1 MQPLRRRLVRAL
13 LPCAAIVTLVALT
26 QHAQAQLSSAQ
37 QSALRSN
44 CRSDFMSH
52 CSGVTPGSK
61 DALAC
66 LQKNVASLSPGC
78 KTAVGGTMPPPAPA
92 APPPPKPAAA
102 APKPSPAVATAP
114 PPTAAPRQL
123 TAAQKDA
130 MRASCRGDF
139 MSRCSGVSPGGPE
152 ALACLQRNVGQL
164 SSACKQVIGSTM
176 APPAQAA
183 PKAAV
188 RAAPA
193 PAAAPPPPAAPV
205 AAGPTPQQLNSL
217 KFTCR
222 RDFKV
227 HCRGVAAGG
236 QEAMACL
243 VRNSARLTQNCRTS
257 LLAIQESMPM
267 PPPAASAPIPAAAA
281 AAPAPPKQRAT
292 AVDAAV
298 MLRACK
304 RDMVKHC
311 RGVDLGGGR
320 MLGCLAAQGK
330 SLSFRCRTALKVTSP
345 LR

>member
-13 LPCAAIVTLVALT
+13 LPCAAIVTFAALT
-26 QHAQAQLSSAQ
+26 HHAQAQLSSAQ
-37 QSALRSN
+37 QSALRAN

-78 KTAVGGTMPPPAPA
+78 QAAVKPTLPPPAA
-92 APPPPKPAAA
+92 KASPPPKPAAA
-102 APKPSPAVATAP
+102 APKPAPTAATAP
-114 PPTAAPRQL
+114 PPKAAPRQL

-139 MSRCSGVSPGGPE
+139 MSHCSGVSPGGAE

-176 APPAQAA
+176 APATKKTVRTAPPAAA
-183 PKAAV
+183 PPPAV
-188 RAAPA
+188 AAPA
-193 PAAAPPPPAAPV
+193 PAAG
-205 AAGPTPQQLNSL
+205 GPTPQQMKAV

-227 HCRGVAAGG
+227 HCRGVPQGG

-243 VRNSARLTQNCRTS
+243 MRNAARLTPNCRTAVVDIQQS
-257 LLAIQESMPM
+257 LPAA
-267 PPPAASAPIPAAAA
+267 PPPAARAPMPVAPPPAAQ
-281 AAPAPPKQRAT
+281 APSRAT

-304 RDMVKHC
+304 RDMIRHC
-311 RGVDLGGGR
+311 RGVDAGGGR
-320 MLGCLAAQGK
+320 VLGCLLAHK
-330 SLSFRCRTALKVTSP
+330 DSLGVRCKIALKVTSP